1 MQPFDA
7 LSLKAVLQEA
17 KPLLLNKRVD
27 KISQL
32 GRDEI
37 LIGLRAK
44 SGNINIFL
52 SAHSTYARIC
62 LVQIPSSGDKAN
74 SNDKNI
80 FERYQIKEN
89 SNHNPSSV

>member
-44 SGNINIFL
+44 SGNIKYFSKRPLHIRAHL
-52 SAHSTYARIC
+52 S
-62 LVQIPSSGDKAN
+62 G
-74 SNDKNI
+74 SNPKL
-80 FERYQIKEN
+80 RR
-89 SNHNPSSV
+89 